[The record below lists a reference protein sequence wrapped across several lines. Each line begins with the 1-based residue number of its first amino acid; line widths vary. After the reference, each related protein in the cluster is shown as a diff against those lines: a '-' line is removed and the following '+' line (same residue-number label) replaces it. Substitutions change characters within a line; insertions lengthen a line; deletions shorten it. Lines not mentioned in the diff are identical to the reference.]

1 EKIEA
6 LEIQL
11 REATTTIQNLD
22 LENEG
27 LQRKLAQKE
36 KNIEDAELKYEELM
50 EKYQGIKNELEETL
64 RTLDEI

>member
-1 EKIEA
+1 IEA